1 MARIHVLDK
10 HTAELIAAGEVVERP
25 ASVVKEL
32 LENTIDAG
40 ADTVAVEIKNGGVSM
55 IRITD
60 NGCGIAFEDVPRAFL
75 RHATSKVR
83 TEDDLERIATLGFRG
98 EALASVAAVADV
110 KLITCTDESGLG
122 TVYRICGGEEREY
135 EEIGAAKGTTIT
147 VCDLFY
153 NVPARMKFLKKDVS
167 EGNAVA
173 GVVQKLAL
181 SHPEISFRFI
191 REGREEF
198 LTPGDGKLYSAI
210 YAVLGREFASDLI
223 PVEYALEGAKV
234 HGFCCKP
241 SATRANRTMQYFFIN
256 GRYVKTDTA
265 AVAMSRAYQG
275 LIMTGRF
282 PACVLHIEVAPEA
295 VDVNVHPA
303 KIEVRFVNEKPVF
316 DAVYHGVR
324 SALQSGDTIQKA
336 TIPSVKHENPFVR
349 KDAVPQ
355 SSGMQSSF
363 SNLMRQTTPASP
375 TPAPLPKV
383 PQPLEKPIP
392 VQEKSTFEAE
402 RTQLF
407 DDTQSGAFVMP
418 KLPKIEQEESAAEE
432 KVTTEVCVP
441 TTQPIQPQEEEEATK
456 SVPPRVIGELFQTYI
471 LAEHDGELLVVDKH
485 AAHERIL
492 YNTLKDSA
500 QPDAQMLLT
509 PVTVTLD
516 SDACNALLSAL
527 PMLEKAGYLIED
539 FGGLTVLVRAVP
551 TVLSGC
557 DVAAVIEEIAGG
569 LSSGKRDVLTA
580 KEDWIYH
587 SIACRAAI
595 KAGDMTTAAEWQMLV
610 ERVLADPQ
618 VRYCPHGRPV
628 CFVMTKKEL
637 EKQFGRIV

>member
-1 MARIHVLDK
+1 MPKIHVLDK

-40 ADTVAVEIKNGGVSM
+40 ATTVTLEIKNGGISL

-60 NGCGIAFEDVPRAFL
+60 NGCGIAHEDVPRAFL

-83 TEDDLERIATLGFRG
+83 YEQDLEQIRTLGFRG

-110 KLITCTDESGLG
+110 RLTTCTDESGLG
-122 TVYRICGGEEREY
+122 TLYHICGGEEREY
-135 EEIGAAKGTTIT
+135 AECGAAKGTVIS
-147 VCDLFY
+147 VAELFY

-198 LTPGDGKLYSAI
+198 LTPGNGDLYATI
-210 YAVLGREFASDLI
+210 YAVLGRDFAGGLL
-223 PVEYALEGAKV
+223 PVSYTLDGVQVE
-234 HGFCCKP
+234 GFCCKP

-265 AVAMSRAYQG
+265 AVALGRAYQG
-275 LIMTGRF
+275 LIMTGRY
-282 PACVLHIEVAPEA
+282 PACVLHITIAPQA

-324 SALQSGDTIQKA
+324 STLQSGDTLQKVSLPQGA
-336 TIPSVKHENPFVR
+336 KRQNPFEKHDIPQ
-349 KDAVPQ
+349 KD
-355 SSGMQSSF
+355 SGMQTSF
-363 SNLMRQTTPASP
+363 NNLMRKATPIAPQPKPLERVAVTP
-375 TPAPLPKV
+375 TAVPTVPQISHGVPAPSRKV
-383 PQPLEKPIP
+383 MRDTTLSDIAVDSIEELMP
-392 VQEKSTFEAE
+392 VK
-402 RTQLF
+402 
-407 DDTQSGAFVMP
+407 M
-418 KLPKIEQEESAAEE
+418 
-432 KVTTEVCVP
+432 VP
-441 TTQPIQPQEEEEATK
+441 TEKTVAPTAEVLPEPEDAM
-456 SVPPRVIGELFQTYI
+456 PPVRVVGEIFATYI
-471 LAEHDGELLVVDKH
+471 LAECGEEMVVVDKH

-492 YNTLKDSA
+492 YNKLKDSA
-500 QPDAQMLLT
+500 APDAQLLLE

-516 SDACNALLSAL
+516 SDAVNALLACAST
-527 PMLEKAGYLIED
+527 LEAAGYSIED
-539 FGGLTVLVRAVP
+539 FGGLTVLVRAIP
-551 TVLSGC
+551 TVLAGC
-557 DVAAVIEEIAGG
+557 DVKAVIEEIAGG
-569 LSSGKRDVLTA
+569 LASGKRDVLTA

-595 KAGDMTTAAEWQMLV
+595 KAGDTTKPQEWQALV
-610 ERVLADPQ
+610 ERVLTDKQ